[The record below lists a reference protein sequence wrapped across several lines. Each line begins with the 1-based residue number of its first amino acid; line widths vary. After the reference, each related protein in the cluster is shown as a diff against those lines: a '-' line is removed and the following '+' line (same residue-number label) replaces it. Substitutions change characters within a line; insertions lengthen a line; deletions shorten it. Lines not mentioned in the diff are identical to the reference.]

1 MGAAELAGL
10 LRDYHG
16 SYLLVFAGYNAG
28 HGQVEKWIEGYGDPR
43 DPKIDP
49 IHWVERIPFAET
61 RNYFQRVM
69 ENLRAYRVRFGSGTQ
84 WQQPAKMS
92 NWYQFSLKDALC
104 GSGHGVEPAL
114 LGPRRPRRIGG
125 GACAYVPSAKNV
137 RERPR
142 TAASSFSSSKQYTD

>member
-69 ENLRAYRVRFGSGTQ
+69 ENLRAYSAVRQRYAVATSGENVKLISVFLEGRFVRVWSWCATGVVGTA
-84 WQQPAKMS
+84 PSSA
-92 NWYQFSLKDALC
+92 NW
-104 GSGHGVEPAL
+104 
-114 LGPRRPRRIGG
+114 
-125 GACAYVPSAKNV
+125 
-137 RERPR
+137 
-142 TAASSFSSSKQYTD
+142 